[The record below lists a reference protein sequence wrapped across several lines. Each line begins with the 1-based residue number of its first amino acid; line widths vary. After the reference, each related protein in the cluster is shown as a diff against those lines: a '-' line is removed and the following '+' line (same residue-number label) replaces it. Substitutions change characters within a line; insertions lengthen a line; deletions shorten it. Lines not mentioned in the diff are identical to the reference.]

1 LGADRSDDCADGKL
15 GNLRIHQAK
24 SVGLA
29 NRTPAAETATDFASA
44 EYRAEVIEGTKRL
57 MLREPRYQH
66 LRGGGPLSTN
76 PAPRP
81 AVQPVYA
88 IGSMEWQRQQKRE
101 DGAG

>member
-1 LGADRSDDCADGKL
+1 MIAPMASWGIYEYTRQKALGLQIGR
-15 GNLRIHQAK
+15 
-24 SVGLA
+24 
-29 NRTPAAETATDFASA
+29 PAAERATDFASA

-57 MLREPRYQH
+57 MLREPRYQP

-88 IGSMEWQRQQKRE
+88 IGSMESQRQQKRK

>member
-1 LGADRSDDCADGKL
+1 LGLQSGRREG
-15 GNLRIHQAK
+15 
-24 SVGLA
+24 
-29 NRTPAAETATDFASA
+29 PTDFASTA
-44 EYRAEVIEGTKRL
+44 YRNEVIEGTKRF

-88 IGSMEWQRQQKRE
+88 IGSMEWQRQQKRKDE
-101 DGAG
+101 PAEPR

>member
-1 LGADRSDDCADGKL
+1 MIEPMVGCGIYEYTRQKALGLQIGRPEG
-15 GNLRIHQAK
+15 
-24 SVGLA
+24 
-29 NRTPAAETATDFASA
+29 PTDFASA

-88 IGSMEWQRQQKRE
+88 IGSMESQRQQKRK